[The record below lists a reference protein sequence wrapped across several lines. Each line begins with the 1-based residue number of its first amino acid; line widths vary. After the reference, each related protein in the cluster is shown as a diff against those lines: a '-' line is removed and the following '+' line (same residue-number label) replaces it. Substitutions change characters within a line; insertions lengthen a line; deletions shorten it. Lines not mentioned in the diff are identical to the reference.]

1 VVLVVAASFLVVLRV
16 GRDRVVEVEDPQVVK
31 LAGALEPP
39 IGTFSRYGFPN
50 GWRLAA
56 GEGVEIPLHLGQAPG
71 VVLEGWLDGAARD
84 GATLSVSWNG
94 AFAGTVALRGA
105 VPGRVALPPSP
116 PGRVVLRLVADAPPG
131 GTVVLDRVRV
141 DR

>member
-1 VVLVVAASFLVVLRV
+1 VEYLEISFWNQYT
-16 GRDRVVEVEDPQVVK
+16 GQQVILGSVNK
-31 LAGALEPP
+31 AG
-39 IGTFSRYGFPN
+39 
-50 GWRLAA
+50 
-56 GEGVEIPLHLGQAPG
+56 
-71 VVLEGWLDGAARD
+71 
-84 GATLSVSWNG
+84 TLSVSWNG